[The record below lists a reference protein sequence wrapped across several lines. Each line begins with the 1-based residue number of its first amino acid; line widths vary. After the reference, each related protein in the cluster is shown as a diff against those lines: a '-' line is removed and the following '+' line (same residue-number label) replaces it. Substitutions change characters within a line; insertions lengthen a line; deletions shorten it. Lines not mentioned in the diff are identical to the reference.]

1 MDIIAGT
8 EQIQANPFVILTFIV
23 APAILT
29 NASTLMVMSTTNRFA
44 RAVDRARDLSR
55 QIEMAIKQNDAIPER
70 LKKELLVTETRA
82 VLLLRATRSF
92 YFSLGCFA
100 FAVFV
105 SLFGAGMISMGIDD
119 LNRILAITAITSVFM
134 AVSGLVV
141 GSMLLFYETRL
152 VVRIIQDRI
161 LRLNEQNYS

>member
-1 MDIIAGT
+1 MIAGAA
-8 EQIQANPFVILTFIV
+8 QIQSNPFIILTFIV

-29 NASTLMVMSTTNRFA
+29 NASALMVMSTTNRFA

-55 QIEMAIKQNDAIPER
+55 QIEEARRENNPALER
-70 LKKELLVTETRA
+70 LDGELLITENRA

-100 FAVFV
+100 FAAFV
-105 SLFGAGMISMGIDD
+105 SLFGAGLVSMGIDI
-119 LNRILAITAITSVFM
+119 LNRFLAISAVVSVFL

-141 GSMLLFYETRL
+141 GSVLLFMETRL

-161 LRLNEQNYS
+161 YRLNESRNE